1 MKDILLL
8 MIVTFL
14 FFLVFASLC
23 CLIVGARYEKE
34 YREKILLNENFL

>member
-14 FFLVFASLC
+14 LFVAFASLC
-23 CLIVGARYEKE
+23 CLIVGARCEKE